1 MLNVLQFLSGKKTY
15 IVSALALG
23 VIGLWLF
30 GVIDQEAAEK
40 MLATLGVSG
49 IITLRAAV
57 TKSGSTQP

>member
-1 MLNVLQFLSGKKTY
+1 MLGVLSFLSGKKTY

-40 MLATLGVSG
+40 MLTTLGVSG

-57 TKSGSTQP
+57 TKSGPTQ